1 MRICCISKFCSMVK
15 TIKVPANVS
24 YLNEWAGYELPRGIV
39 NKGITG
45 CGATTLAIE
54 DEHKSIICSPRI
66 NLIKNKCQQH
76 KGTLAVYGDV
86 RNGEIED
93 YLRNSPKPKILT
105 TYDSVPRLNG
115 LIKDRS
121 DWRVVVDEYQYILI
135 DSGFKSETEIALLET
150 LKGFPYVTYI
160 SATPI
165 ADKYMLQMDWFKD
178 MPYTVLEWSNVEK
191 RFVKRVQSKN
201 PINNAIEIVRNYQK
215 GIYPSILVN
224 GEKIVSKECVIFL
237 NSVTNIANIIKQ
249 TGLQSDEVN
258 IIVAFQVQNN
268 ILIRKLGGGFG
279 IGSIPLE
286 EEPHKKF
293 TFCTSTAFAGCD
305 FYSTCASTFVIS
317 DNKKAY
323 TSIDIATELA
333 QIAGRQRLE
342 CNPFRNTTTFI
353 YNVDVGESKE
363 DSYKAN
369 LEKKLQDSDEYA
381 KLNNSLTGKNREFAI
396 KDIQTCQKLNK
407 YSEHYVCYDEAT
419 NRFFVNNMAYLND
432 CFSYDVQKE
441 NYSSGIM
448 VRKQL
453 EDSGFNINGNV
464 AHSDYEEQL
473 ECIIKKESFAD
484 RMKRYCEYR
493 KQKETSMFVLVDEVM
508 ERQYEDLKLYYDSL
522 GYERIK
528 ALGYKELNLKNEVMN
543 KQATVHLY
551 KEFRA
556 IFPVGTRMLTDSIKL
571 KMEEVY
577 ARYGIRQKGVASHL
591 EKRFGIKIKPA
602 KIPLSDGSR
611 KGGYEFV

>member
-1 MRICCISKFCSMVK
+1 MVE
-15 TIKVPANVS
+15 TIKVPANVN
-24 YLNEWAGYELPRGIV
+24 YLNEWAGFELPRGIV

-54 DEHKSIICSPRI
+54 DEHKTIICSPRI

-93 YLRNSPKPKILT
+93 YLRNSPKPKILA

-150 LKGFPYVTYI
+150 LKGFPYVTYL

-165 ADKYMLQMDWFKD
+165 TDKYMLQMDWFKD

-191 RFVKRVQSKN
+191 RVVKRMQSKN

-224 GEKIVSKECVIFL
+224 GEKIESKECVIFL
-237 NSVTNIANIIKQ
+237 NSVTNIANIIRQ

-258 IIVAFQVQNN
+258 IIVAFSEENN
-268 ILIRKLGGGFG
+268 LLIKKLGGDFG
-279 IGSIPLE
+279 IGSIPLKGE
-286 EEPHKKF
+286 QHKKF

-353 YNVDVGESKE
+353 YNVDVGENKD
-363 DSYKAN
+363 DSYKKA
-369 LEKKLQDSDEYA
+369 LEKKLQDSEEYA
-381 KLNNSLTGKNREFAI
+381 KLNNCLTDKNREFAI
-396 KDIQTCQKLNK
+396 KGIQTCQKLNK
-407 YSEHYVCYDEAT
+407 YREHYVCYNEAT

-441 NYSSGIM
+441 NYLDGIT

-453 EDSGFNINGNV
+453 EDSGFNVNENEV
-464 AHSDYEEQL
+464 YSDYEEQL

-493 KQKETSMFVLVDEVM
+493 KQKETSMFVLVNEVM
-508 ERQYEDLKLYYDSL
+508 EHQYGDLKLYYDSL

-528 ALGYKELNLKNEVMN
+528 ALGYKELNLKNEIMN
-543 KQATVHLY
+543 KQATYHLY

-556 IFPVGTRMLTDSIKL
+556 IFPIGTRMLTDVIKL

-577 ARYGIRQKGVASHL
+577 ARHGIRQRGVASHL

-602 KIPLSDGSR
+602 KIPLENGSR

>member
-1 MRICCISKFCSMVK
+1 MVE
-15 TIKVPANVS
+15 TIKVPANVNF
-24 YLNEWAGYELPRGIV
+24 LNEWVDFELPRGIV

-54 DEHKSIICSPRI
+54 DEHKTVICSPRI

-86 RNGEIED
+86 RNGDIED
-93 YLRNSPKPKILT
+93 YLRNSPKPKLLA
-105 TYDSVPRLNG
+105 TYDSIPRLNG
-115 LIKDRS
+115 LIKDKP
-121 DWRVVVDEYQYILI
+121 DWRVVVDEYQYLLI

-150 LKGFPYVTYI
+150 LRDFSYVTYI

-165 ADKYMLQMDWFKD
+165 ADKYMRQMDWFKD
-178 MPYTVLEWSNVEK
+178 LPYTILEWSNVEQ

-215 GIYPSILVN
+215 GIYPFVIIDE
-224 GEKIVSKECVIFL
+224 EKIVSKECVIFL

-249 TGLQSDEVN
+249 AGLQSDEVN
-258 IIVAFQVQNN
+258 IIVAFSEENN
-268 ILIRKLGGGFG
+268 ILIKKLGGDFG
-279 IGSIPLE
+279 IGSIPLKGE
-286 EEPHKKF
+286 QHKKF

-305 FYSTCASTFVIS
+305 FYSTSASTFVIS

-353 YNVDVGESKE
+353 FNVDVGENEENSYKSALDAKLQKSVKNANYKNSVMDKDLKE
-363 DSYKAN
+363 DFIK
-369 LEKKLQDSDEYA
+369 ETVDS
-381 KLNNSLTGKNREFAI
+381 
-396 KDIQTCQKLNK
+396 QKLNK
-407 YSEHYVCYDEAT
+407 YSKNYVWYDEINQRFSV
-419 NRFFVNNMAYLND
+419 NRMAYLND

-441 NYSSGIM
+441 NYLDGIT

-453 EDSGFNINGNV
+453 EDNDFNINGDEV
-464 AHSDYEEQL
+464 YSDYEEQL
-473 ECIIKKESFAD
+473 ECIIRKESFAD

-493 KQKETSMFVLVDEVM
+493 KNKEACMFVLVDEVM
-508 ERQYEDLKLYYDSL
+508 EHQCEDLKLYYDAL

-528 ALGYKELNLKNEVMN
+528 ALGYKELNLKNEMMN
-543 KQATVHLY
+543 RRETYHLY
-551 KEFRA
+551 KEFRV
-556 IFPVGTRMLTDSIKL
+556 IFPVGIKMLTDMIKL

-591 EKRFGIKIKPA
+591 EKRFGIRIKPA
-602 KIPLSDGSR
+602 KITLADGSR
-611 KGGYEFV
+611 KGGYEFI

>member
-1 MRICCISKFCSMVK
+1 MVE
-15 TIKVPANVS
+15 TIKVPANVNF
-24 YLNEWAGYELPRGIV
+24 LNEWAGFELPRGIV

-54 DEHKSIICSPRI
+54 DEHKTVICIPRI

-86 RNGEIED
+86 RNGDIED
-93 YLRNSPKPKILT
+93 YLRNSPKPKLLA
-105 TYDSVPRLNG
+105 TYDSVPRLSG
-115 LIKDRS
+115 LIKDKPE
-121 DWRVVVDEYQYILI
+121 WRVVVDEYQYLLI
-135 DSGFKSETEIALLET
+135 DSSFKSETEIRLLVT
-150 LKGFPYVTYI
+150 LKEFPYVTYL

-165 ADKYMLQMDWFKD
+165 ADKYMRQMDWFKD
-178 MPYTVLEWSNVEK
+178 LPYTILEWSNVEQ

-224 GEKIVSKECVIFL
+224 GGKTESKECVIFL
-237 NSVTNIANIIKQ
+237 NSVTNIVNIIRQ
-249 TGLQSDEVN
+249 TELQSDEVN
-258 IIVAFQVQNN
+258 IIVAFNEENN
-268 ILIRKLGGGFG
+268 LLVKKLGRDFG
-279 IGSIPLE
+279 IGRISLK

-317 DNKKAY
+317 DNKKVC

-363 DSYKAN
+363 DSYKSALNAKWQKSVKNAN
-369 LEKKLQDSDEYA
+369 YKNSVTDKDLKEDFIKETVDS
-381 KLNNSLTGKNREFAI
+381 
-396 KDIQTCQKLNK
+396 QKLNK
-407 YSEHYVCYDEAT
+407 YSKSYVWYDEINQRFSV
-419 NRFFVNNMAYLND
+419 NRMAYLND

-441 NYSSGIM
+441 NYLDGIT

-453 EDSGFNINGNV
+453 EDSGFNVSVNEV
-464 AHSDYEEQL
+464 HSDYEEQL
-473 ECIIKKESFAD
+473 ECIIKKEGFAN

-493 KQKETSMFVLVDEVM
+493 KNKEACMFVLVDEVM
-508 ERQYEDLKLYYDSL
+508 EHQSENLKMYYDSL

-528 ALGYKELNLKNEVMN
+528 ALGYKELNLKNEMMN
-543 KQATVHLY
+543 RQATCHLY

-556 IFPVGTRMLTDSIKL
+556 IFPVGTRMLTDMIKQ

-577 ARYGIRQKGVASHL
+577 AKYGIRQKGVASHL
-591 EKRFGIKIKPA
+591 EKRFGIRIKPA
-602 KIPLSDGSR
+602 KIPLADGSR
-611 KGGYEFV
+611 KSGYEFI

>member
-1 MRICCISKFCSMVK
+1 MVE
-15 TIKVPANVS
+15 TIKVPANVNF
-24 YLNEWAGYELPRGIV
+24 LNEWAGFELPRGIV

-54 DEHKSIICSPRI
+54 DEHKCIICSPRI

-93 YLRNSPKPKILT
+93 YLRNSPKPKILA

-121 DWRVVVDEYQYILI
+121 DWRVVVDEYQYLLI
-135 DSGFKSETEIALLET
+135 DSSFKSETEIALLET
-150 LKGFPYVTYI
+150 LKGFPYVTYL

-178 MPYTVLEWSNVEK
+178 MPYIVLEWSNVEK

-201 PINNAIEIVRNYQK
+201 PISNAIEIVRNYQK

-224 GEKIVSKECVIFL
+224 GGKIESKECVIFL

-258 IIVAFQVQNN
+258 IIVAFNEENN
-268 ILIRKLGGGFG
+268 LLVKKLGGDFG
-279 IGSIPLE
+279 IGSIPLKGE
-286 EEPHKKF
+286 QHKKF
-293 TFCTSTAFAGCD
+293 TFCTSTAFVGCD
-305 FYSTCASTFVIS
+305 FYSTSASTFVIS

-353 YNVDVGESKE
+353 YNVDVGENEE
-363 DSYKAN
+363 DSYKAI

-381 KLNNSLTGKNREFAI
+381 KLNNSLTDKNREFAI
-396 KDIQTCQKLNK
+396 KGIQTCQKLNK
-407 YSEHYVCYDEAT
+407 YSEHYVCYNEAT

-441 NYSSGIM
+441 NYSDGIM

-453 EDSGFNINGNV
+453 EDSGFNVNENEV
-464 AHSDYEEQL
+464 YSDYEEQL

-493 KQKETSMFVLVDEVM
+493 KNKEACMFVLADEVM

-522 GYERIK
+522 GYGRIK
-528 ALGYKELNLKNEVMN
+528 ALGYKELYLRNEIN
-543 KQATVHLY
+543 QKQKTCHLY
-551 KEFRA
+551 NEFRT
-556 IFPVGTRMLTDSIKL
+556 IFPVGTKMFTDVIKR

>member
-1 MRICCISKFCSMVK
+1 MVE
-15 TIKVPANVS
+15 TIKVPANVN
-24 YLNEWAGYELPRGIV
+24 YLNEWVGFELPRGIV

-54 DEHKSIICSPRI
+54 DAHKTIICSPRI
-66 NLIKNKCQQH
+66 NLIKNKSRQH

-86 RNGEIED
+86 RNVEIED
-93 YLRNSPKPKILT
+93 YLRNSPKPKLLA
-105 TYDSVPRLNG
+105 TYDSIPRLSNI
-115 LIKDRS
+115 IKDKS

-135 DSGFKSETEIALLET
+135 DSGFKSETEMLLLEE
-150 LKGFPYVTYI
+150 LKKYPYVTYL

-178 MPYTVLEWSNVEK
+178 LPYTILEWNNVEK
-191 RFVKRVQSKN
+191 RFVNRVQSKN
-201 PINNAIEIVRNYQK
+201 PINNAVEIVRNYQR
-215 GIYPSILVN
+215 GIYASTLVN
-224 GEKIVSKECVIFL
+224 GERIESKECVIFL
-237 NSVTNIANIIKQ
+237 NSVTNIVNIIKQ

-258 IIVAFQVQNN
+258 IIVAFTDENEFIVK
-268 ILIRKLGGGFG
+268 KLGKDKQGIAYE

-286 EEPHKKF
+286 GEPHKKF

-305 FYSTCASTFVIS
+305 FYSTCASTFVVS
-317 DNKKAY
+317 DNKKAN

-342 CNPFRNTTTFI
+342 CNPFRNTITFI

-363 DSYKAN
+363 SSYKATLN
-369 LEKKLQDSDEYA
+369 EKWQKSVKNANYKNSVTDKDLKEDLIKETNDSQ
-381 KLNNSLTGKNREFAI
+381 R
-396 KDIQTCQKLNK
+396 LNK
-407 YSEHYVCYDEAT
+407 YSISYVWYDSVNQRFSV
-419 NRFFVNNMAYLND
+419 NRMAYLND
-432 CFSYDVQKE
+432 NFSYDVQKE
-441 NYSSGIM
+441 NYLDGIS

-453 EDSGFNINGNV
+453 EDSGFNVNENEV
-464 AHSDYEEQL
+464 HSDYEEQL
-473 ECIIKKESFAD
+473 ECIIKKEGFSD

-493 KQKETSMFVLVDEVM
+493 KNKENCQYFIADAIM

-528 ALGYKELNLKNEVMN
+528 ALGYKESNLKNEMMS
-543 KQATVHLY
+543 KQVTYYLY
-551 KEFRA
+551 KEFRT
-556 IFPVGTRMLTDSIKL
+556 IFPVGTRLLTDIIKL

-591 EKRFGIKIKPA
+591 EKKFGIKIKSV
-602 KIPLSDGSR
+602 KIPLADGSR
-611 KGGYEFV
+611 KSGYEFI

>member
-1 MRICCISKFCSMVK
+1 MVE
-15 TIKVPANVS
+15 TIKVPANVN
-24 YLNEWAGYELPRGIV
+24 YLNEWAGFELPRGIV

-54 DEHKSIICSPRI
+54 DEHTSIICSPRI

-76 KGTLAVYGDV
+76 KWTLAVYGDV

-93 YLRNSPKPKILT
+93 YLRNSPKPKILA

-150 LKGFPYVTYI
+150 LKGFPYVTYL

-215 GIYPSILVN
+215 GIYPSVLVN
-224 GEKIVSKECVIFL
+224 GEKIESKECVIFL
-237 NSVTNIANIIKQ
+237 NSVTNIVNIIKQ

-258 IIVAFQVQNN
+258 IIVAFNEENN
-268 ILIRKLGGGFG
+268 LLVKKLGGDFG
-279 IGSIPLE
+279 IGSIPLKGE
-286 EEPHKKF
+286 QHKKF

-305 FYSTCASTFVIS
+305 FYSTSASTFVIS

-342 CNPFRNTTTFI
+342 CNPFRNRTTFI

-363 DSYKAN
+363 DSYKAI

-381 KLNNSLTGKNREFAI
+381 QFNNSLTGKKREFVI

-407 YSEHYVCYDEAT
+407 YSEHYVCYNEAT

-441 NYSSGIM
+441 NYLDGIT

-453 EDSGFNINGNV
+453 EDSGFNVNGNEV
-464 AHSDYEEQL
+464 YSDYEEQL

-493 KQKETSMFVLVDEVM
+493 KNKESCMFVLADEVM

-528 ALGYKELNLKNEVMN
+528 ALGYKELYLRNEIN
-543 KQATVHLY
+543 QKQKTYHLY
-551 KEFRA
+551 NEFRA
-556 IFPVGTRMLTDSIKL
+556 IFPVGTKMFTDVIKR

-602 KIPLSDGSR
+602 KIPLEDGSR

>member
-1 MRICCISKFCSMVK
+1 MVE

-24 YLNEWAGYELPRGIV
+24 YLNEWAGFELPRGIV

-93 YLRNSPKPKILT
+93 YLRNSPKPKILA

-115 LIKDRS
+115 LIKYKS

-191 RFVKRVQSKN
+191 RLVKRVQSKN
-201 PINNAIEIVRNYQK
+201 PVNNAIEIVRNYQK
-215 GIYPSILVN
+215 GIYPSIFVN
-224 GEKIVSKECVIFL
+224 GEKIESKECVIFL

-258 IIVAFQVQNN
+258 IIVAFNEENN
-268 ILIRKLGGGFG
+268 ILIKKLGGDFG
-279 IGSIPLE
+279 IGRIPLKGE
-286 EEPHKKF
+286 QHKKF

-305 FYSTCASTFVIS
+305 FYSTSASTFVIS

-363 DSYKAN
+363 DSYKTI

-381 KLNNSLTGKNREFAI
+381 KLNNSLTGKNREFTI
-396 KDIQTCQKLNK
+396 KSIQTCQKLNK
-407 YSEHYVCYDEAT
+407 YSEHYVCYDETT

-441 NYSSGIM
+441 NYLDGIT

-453 EDSGFNINGNV
+453 EDSGFDVNENEV
-464 AHSDYEEQL
+464 YSDYEEQL

-484 RMKRYCEYR
+484 RMKRYCGYR
-493 KQKETSMFVLVDEVM
+493 KNKEASMFVLVDEVM
-508 ERQYEDLKLYYDSL
+508 ERQNEDLKLYYDSL

-528 ALGYKELNLKNEVMN
+528 ALGYKELNLRNEIN
-543 KQATVHLY
+543 QKQKTYHLY
-551 KEFRA
+551 NEFRA
-556 IFPVGTRMLTDSIKL
+556 IFPVGTKMLTDVIKR

>member
-1 MRICCISKFCSMVK
+1 MVE
-15 TIKVPANVS
+15 TIKVPADVNF
-24 YLNEWAGYELPRGIV
+24 LNEWAGFELPRGIV

-86 RNGEIED
+86 RNGDIED
-93 YLRNSPKPKILT
+93 YLRNSPKPKLLA

-115 LIKDRS
+115 LIKDKPN
-121 DWRVVVDEYQYILI
+121 WRVVVDEYQYLLI

-150 LKGFPYVTYI
+150 LRDFSYVTYI

-165 ADKYMLQMDWFKD
+165 ADKYMRQMDWFKD
-178 MPYTVLEWSNVEK
+178 LPYTVLEWSNVEQ

-215 GIYPSILVN
+215 GIYPFILID
-224 GEKIVSKECVIFL
+224 GEKIESKECVIFL
-237 NSVTNIANIIKQ
+237 NSVTNIINIIRQ
-249 TGLQSDEVN
+249 TGLQTEDVN
-258 IIVAFQVQNN
+258 IVVASTIENEQLVK
-268 ILIRKLGGGFG
+268 KLGLDYG
-279 IGSIPLE
+279 IGVIPLKG
-286 EEPHKKF
+286 EPHKKF

-353 YNVDVGESKE
+353 YNVDVGESRD
-363 DSYKAN
+363 DSYKAA
-369 LEKKLQDSDEYA
+369 LDEKWQKSVKNANY
-381 KLNNSLTGKNREFAI
+381 KNNITDKDLKEESI
-396 KDIQTCQKLNK
+396 KEVIDFQKLNK
-407 YSEHYVCYDEAT
+407 FSKSYVFYDEM
-419 NRFFVNNMAYLND
+419 NQQFSVNKMAYLND

-441 NYSSGIM
+441 NYLDGIK

-453 EDSGFNINGNV
+453 EDSGFHVSGNEV
-464 AHSDYEEQL
+464 HSDYEEQL
-473 ECIIKKESFAD
+473 ECIIRKESFAD

-493 KQKETSMFVLVDEVM
+493 KNKEACMFVLVNEVM
-508 ERQYEDLKLYYDSL
+508 EHQSENLKMYYDSL

-528 ALGYKELNLKNEVMN
+528 ALGYKELNLKNEMMN
-543 KQATVHLY
+543 RRETCHLY

-556 IFPVGTRMLTDSIKL
+556 VFPVGTRMLTDIIKQ

-577 ARYGIRQKGVASHL
+577 AKYGIRQKRVASHL

-602 KIPLSDGSR
+602 KIPLADGSR
-611 KGGYEFV
+611 KGGYEFI

>member
-1 MRICCISKFCSMVK
+1 MVK
-15 TIKVPANVS
+15 TIKVPTDVN
-24 YLNEWAGYELPRGIV
+24 YLNKWAGFELPRGIV

-86 RNGEIED
+86 RNSEIED
-93 YLRNSPKPKILT
+93 YLRNSPKPKILA
-105 TYDSVPRLNG
+105 TYDSVPRLNA
-115 LIKDRS
+115 LIKDKL

-135 DSGFKSETEIALLET
+135 DSSFKSETEIRLLEA
-150 LKGFPYVTYI
+150 LRDFPYVTYI

-215 GIYPSILVN
+215 GIYPSVLVN
-224 GEKIVSKECVIFL
+224 GEKVESKECVIFL
-237 NSVTNIANIIKQ
+237 NSVTNIANIIKR
-249 TGLQSDEVN
+249 TELQSDEVN
-258 IIVAFQVQNN
+258 IIVAFNEENN
-268 ILIRKLGGGFG
+268 ILIKKLGGDFG
-279 IGSIPLE
+279 IGSIPLKGE
-286 EEPHKKF
+286 QHKKF

-305 FYSTCASTFVIS
+305 FYSTSASTFVIS

-353 YNVDVGESKE
+353 FNVDVGENEENSYKSALDAKLQKSVKNANYKNSVADKDLKE
-363 DSYKAN
+363 DFIK
-369 LEKKLQDSDEYA
+369 ETVDS
-381 KLNNSLTGKNREFAI
+381 
-396 KDIQTCQKLNK
+396 QKLNK
-407 YSEHYVCYDEAT
+407 FSKSYVYYDEIHQKFSV
-419 NRFFVNNMAYLND
+419 NRMAYLND

-441 NYSSGIM
+441 NYSDGIR

-453 EDSGFNINGNV
+453 EDSGFDVNENEV
-464 AHSDYEEQL
+464 YSDYEEQL

-493 KQKETSMFVLVDEVM
+493 KNKETCMFVLVDEVM
-508 ERQYEDLKLYYDSL
+508 ERQNEDLKLYYDSL

-543 KQATVHLY
+543 KQATFHLY

-602 KIPLSDGSR
+602 KIPLEDSDRGS
-611 KGGYEFV
+611 GYEFV

>member
-1 MRICCISKFCSMVK
+1 MVE
-15 TIKVPANVS
+15 TIKVPTDVNFLS
-24 YLNEWAGYELPRGIV
+24 EWAGFELPRGIV

-54 DEHKSIICSPRI
+54 DEHKAVICSPRI

-86 RNGEIED
+86 RNGDIED
-93 YLRNSPKPKILT
+93 YLRNSPKPKLLA

-115 LIKDRS
+115 LIKDKPN
-121 DWRVVVDEYQYILI
+121 WRVVVDEYQYLLI

-150 LKGFPYVTYI
+150 LRDYSYVTYI

-165 ADKYMLQMDWFKD
+165 ADKYMRQMDWFKD
-178 MPYTVLEWSNVEK
+178 LPYTILEWSNVEQ

-215 GIYPSILVN
+215 GIYPFVLID
-224 GEKIVSKECVIFL
+224 GEKIESKECVIFL
-237 NSVTNIANIIKQ
+237 NSVTNIINIVRQ
-249 TGLQSDEVN
+249 TGLQSDEAN
-258 IIVAFQVQNN
+258 IIVAFSEENN
-268 ILIRKLGGGFG
+268 LLVKKLGRDFG
-279 IGSIPLE
+279 IGRIQLKG
-286 EEPHKKF
+286 EPHKKF

-317 DNKKAY
+317 DNKKVC

-363 DSYKAN
+363 DSYKSALNAKWQKSVKNAN
-369 LEKKLQDSDEYA
+369 YKNSVTDKDLKEDFIKETVDS
-381 KLNNSLTGKNREFAI
+381 
-396 KDIQTCQKLNK
+396 QKLNK
-407 YSEHYVCYDEAT
+407 YSKSYVWYDEINQRFSV
-419 NRFFVNNMAYLND
+419 NRMAYLND

-441 NYSSGIM
+441 NYLDGIT

-453 EDSGFNINGNV
+453 EDSGFNVSVNEV
-464 AHSDYEEQL
+464 HSDYEEQL
-473 ECIIKKESFAD
+473 ECIIKKEGFAN

-493 KQKETSMFVLVDEVM
+493 KNKEACMFVLVDEVM
-508 ERQYEDLKLYYDSL
+508 EHQSENLKMYYDSL

-528 ALGYKELNLKNEVMN
+528 ALGYKELNLKNEMMN
-543 KQATVHLY
+543 RQATCHLY

-556 IFPVGTRMLTDSIKL
+556 IFPVGTRMLTDMIKQ

-577 ARYGIRQKGVASHL
+577 AKYGIRQKGVASHL
-591 EKRFGIKIKPA
+591 EKRFGIRIKPA
-602 KIPLSDGSR
+602 KIPLADGSR
-611 KGGYEFV
+611 KSGYEFI

>member
-1 MRICCISKFCSMVK
+1 MVK
-15 TIKVPANVS
+15 TIKVPTDVN
-24 YLNEWAGYELPRGIV
+24 YLNKWAGFELPRGIV

-54 DEHKSIICSPRI
+54 DEHKTIICSPRI

-93 YLRNSPKPKILT
+93 YLRNSPLPKILA
-105 TYDSVPRLNG
+105 TYDSVPRLNA
-115 LIKDRS
+115 LIKDKL

-150 LKGFPYVTYI
+150 LKGFPYVTYL

-191 RFVKRVQSKN
+191 RLVKRVQSKN

-215 GIYPSILVN
+215 GIYPSILIN
-224 GEKIVSKECVIFL
+224 GEKIESKECVIFL
-237 NSVTNIANIIKQ
+237 NSVTNIANIVKQ

-258 IIVAFQVQNN
+258 VIVAFNEENN
-268 ILIRKLGGGFG
+268 LLVKKLGADFG
-279 IGSIPLE
+279 IGSIPLKE
-286 EEPHKKF
+286 EQHKKF

-342 CNPFRNTTTFI
+342 CNPFRNTTIFI
-353 YNVDVGESKE
+353 YNVDAGESKE
-363 DSYKAN
+363 DSYKAI

-381 KLNNSLTGKNREFAI
+381 KHNNSLTGKNREFTI
-396 KDIQTCQKLNK
+396 KDIQTYQKLNK
-407 YSEHYVCYDEAT
+407 YSEHYVCYNEVT
-419 NRFFVNNMAYLND
+419 NCFFVNNMAYLND

-441 NYSSGIM
+441 NYSDGIM

-453 EDSGFNINGNV
+453 ENSGFNVNENEV
-464 AHSDYEEQL
+464 HSDYEEQL

-493 KQKETSMFVLVDEVM
+493 KQKETSMFVLVNEVM
-508 ERQYEDLKLYYDSL
+508 EHQNEDLKLYYDSL

-528 ALGYKELNLKNEVMN
+528 ALGYKELNLKNEMMN
-543 KQATVHLY
+543 KQATFHLY

-602 KIPLSDGSR
+602 KIPLSGGSR

>member
-1 MRICCISKFCSMVK
+1 MVE
-15 TIKVPANVS
+15 TIKVPANVN
-24 YLNEWAGYELPRGIV
+24 YLNEWVGFELPKGIV

-54 DEHKSIICSPRI
+54 DAHKTIICSPRI
-66 NLIKNKCQQH
+66 NLIKNKSRQH

-86 RNGEIED
+86 RNVEIED
-93 YLRNSPKPKILT
+93 YLRNTPKPKLLA
-105 TYDSVPRLNG
+105 TYDSIPRLSNI
-115 LIKDRS
+115 IKDKS

-135 DSGFKSETEIALLET
+135 DSGFKSETEMLLLEE
-150 LKGFPYVTYI
+150 LKEFPYVTYL

-178 MPYTVLEWSNVEK
+178 MPYTILEWSNVEK
-191 RFVKRVQSKN
+191 RFVNRVQSKN
-201 PINNAIEIVRNYQK
+201 PINNAVEIVRNYQR
-215 GIYPSILVN
+215 GIYASTLVN
-224 GEKIVSKECVIFL
+224 GERVESKECVIFL
-237 NSVTNIANIIKQ
+237 NSVTNIVNIIKQ

-258 IIVAFQVQNN
+258 IIVAFTGENEFLVK
-268 ILIRKLGGGFG
+268 KLVKDKQGKYYE
-279 IGSIPLE
+279 IGSIPLKG
-286 EEPHKKF
+286 EPHKKF

-305 FYSTCASTFVIS
+305 FYSTCASTFVVS

-353 YNVDVGESKE
+353 YNVDIGESR
-363 DSYKAN
+363 DGAYKAI
-369 LEKKLQDSDEYA
+369 LEKKFQDSDEYA
-381 KLNNSLTGKNREFAI
+381 KLNNGLTGRNREFAI
-396 KDIQTCQKLNK
+396 KDLLTCQKLNK
-407 YSEHYVCYDEAT
+407 YSEHYVCFNETT

-441 NYSSGIM
+441 NYLDGIS

-453 EDSGFNINGNV
+453 EDSGFNVNKNEV
-464 AHSDYEEQL
+464 HSDYEEQL
-473 ECIIKKESFAD
+473 ECIIKKEGFSD

-493 KQKETSMFVLVDEVM
+493 KNKENCQYFIADVIM

-528 ALGYKELNLKNEVMN
+528 ALGYKESNLKNEMMS
-543 KQATVHLY
+543 KQATYHLY
-551 KEFRA
+551 KEFRT
-556 IFPVGTRMLTDSIKL
+556 IFPVGTRMLTDIIKL

-577 ARYGIRQKGVASHL
+577 VRYGIRQKGVASHL
-591 EKRFGIKIKPA
+591 EKKFGIKIKLV
-602 KIPLSDGSR
+602 KIPLADGSR
-611 KGGYEFV
+611 KSGYEFI

>member
-1 MRICCISKFCSMVK
+1 MVK
-15 TIKVPANVS
+15 TIKVPTDVN
-24 YLNEWAGYELPRGIV
+24 YLNKWAGFELPRGIV

-135 DSGFKSETEIALLET
+135 DSGFKSETEIVLLET

-201 PINNAIEIVRNYQK
+201 PINNAIEIVRNYQN

-249 TGLQSDEVN
+249 AGLQSDEVN
-258 IIVAFQVQNN
+258 IIVAFSEENN
-268 ILIRKLGGGFG
+268 ILIKKLGGDFG
-279 IGSIPLE
+279 IGSIPLKGE
-286 EEPHKKF
+286 QHKKF

-305 FYSTCASTFVIS
+305 FYSTSASTFVIS

-353 YNVDVGESKE
+353 FNVDVGENEENSYKSALDAKLQKSVKNADYKNSVADKDLKE
-363 DSYKAN
+363 DFIK
-369 LEKKLQDSDEYA
+369 ETVDS
-381 KLNNSLTGKNREFAI
+381 
-396 KDIQTCQKLNK
+396 QKLNK
-407 YSEHYVCYDEAT
+407 FSKSYVYYDEIHQKFSV
-419 NRFFVNNMAYLND
+419 NRMAYLND

-441 NYSSGIM
+441 NYSDGIR

-453 EDSGFNINGNV
+453 EDSGFDVNENEV
-464 AHSDYEEQL
+464 YSDYEEQL

-493 KQKETSMFVLVDEVM
+493 KNKETCMFVLVDEVM
-508 ERQYEDLKLYYDSL
+508 ERQNEDLKLYYDSL

-543 KQATVHLY
+543 KQATFHLY

-602 KIPLSDGSR
+602 KIPLEDSDRGS
-611 KGGYEFV
+611 GYEFV

>member
-1 MRICCISKFCSMVK
+1 MVE
-15 TIKVPANVS
+15 TIKVPANVN
-24 YLNEWAGYELPRGIV
+24 YLNEWAGFELPRGIV

-54 DEHKSIICSPRI
+54 DAHKTIICSPRI
-66 NLIKNKCQQH
+66 NLIKNKSRQH

-86 RNGEIED
+86 RNVEIED
-93 YLRNSPKPKILT
+93 YLRNSPKPKLLA
-105 TYDSVPRLNG
+105 TYDSIPRLSNI
-115 LIKDRS
+115 IKDKS

-135 DSGFKSETEIALLET
+135 DSGFKSETEMLLLEE
-150 LKGFPYVTYI
+150 LKKYPYVTYL

-178 MPYTVLEWSNVEK
+178 MPYTILEWSNVEK
-191 RFVKRVQSKN
+191 RFVNRVQSKN
-201 PINNAIEIVRNYQK
+201 PINNAVEIVRNYQR
-215 GIYPSILVN
+215 GIYASTLVN
-224 GEKIVSKECVIFL
+224 GERIESKECVIFL
-237 NSVTNIANIIKQ
+237 NSVTNIVNIIKQ

-258 IIVAFQVQNN
+258 IIVAFTDENEFIVK
-268 ILIRKLGGGFG
+268 KLGKDKQGIAYE

-286 EEPHKKF
+286 GEPHKKF

-305 FYSTCASTFVIS
+305 FYSTCASTFVVS
-317 DNKKAY
+317 DNKKAN

-342 CNPFRNTTTFI
+342 CNPFRNTITFI

-363 DSYKAN
+363 SSYKATLN
-369 LEKKLQDSDEYA
+369 EKWQKSVKNANYKNSVTDKDLKEDLIKETNDSQ
-381 KLNNSLTGKNREFAI
+381 R
-396 KDIQTCQKLNK
+396 LNK
-407 YSEHYVCYDEAT
+407 YSISYVWYDSVNQRFSV
-419 NRFFVNNMAYLND
+419 NRMAYLND
-432 CFSYDVQKE
+432 NFSYDVQKE
-441 NYSSGIM
+441 NYLDGIS

-453 EDSGFNINGNV
+453 EDSGFNVNENEV
-464 AHSDYEEQL
+464 HSDYEEQL
-473 ECIIKKESFAD
+473 ECIIKKEGFSD

-493 KQKETSMFVLVDEVM
+493 KNKENCQYFIADAIM

-528 ALGYKELNLKNEVMN
+528 ALGYKESNLKNEMMS
-543 KQATVHLY
+543 KQVTYYLY
-551 KEFRA
+551 KEFRT
-556 IFPVGTRMLTDSIKL
+556 IFPVGTRLLTDIIKL

-591 EKRFGIKIKPA
+591 EKKFGIKIKSV
-602 KIPLSDGSR
+602 KIPLADGSR
-611 KGGYEFV
+611 KSGYEFI

>member
-1 MRICCISKFCSMVK
+1 MVE
-15 TIKVPANVS
+15 TIKVPTDVNF
-24 YLNEWAGYELPRGIV
+24 LNEWAGFELPRGIV

-54 DEHKSIICSPRI
+54 DEHKTVICSPRI

-86 RNGEIED
+86 RNGDIED
-93 YLRNSPKPKILT
+93 YLKNSPKPKLLA
-105 TYDSVPRLNG
+105 TYDSIPRLSG
-115 LIKDRS
+115 LIKDKPE
-121 DWRVVVDEYQYILI
+121 WRVVVDEYQYLLI
-135 DSGFKSETEIALLET
+135 DSSFKSETEIRLLVT
-150 LKGFPYVTYI
+150 LKEFPYVTYL

-165 ADKYMLQMDWFKD
+165 ADKYMRQMDWFKD
-178 MPYTVLEWSNVEK
+178 LPYTILEWSNVEQ

-224 GEKIVSKECVIFL
+224 GGKTESQESVIFL
-237 NSVTNIANIIKQ
+237 NSVTNIVNIIRQ
-249 TGLQSDEVN
+249 TELQSDEVN
-258 IIVAFQVQNN
+258 IIVAFNEENN
-268 ILIRKLGGGFG
+268 LLVKKLGRDFG
-279 IGSIPLE
+279 IGRIPLK

-317 DNKKAY
+317 DNKKVC

-363 DSYKAN
+363 DSYKSALNAKWQKSVKNAN
-369 LEKKLQDSDEYA
+369 YKNSVTDKDLKEDFIKETVDS
-381 KLNNSLTGKNREFAI
+381 
-396 KDIQTCQKLNK
+396 QKLNK
-407 YSEHYVCYDEAT
+407 YSKSYVWYDEINQRFSV
-419 NRFFVNNMAYLND
+419 NRMAYLND

-441 NYSSGIM
+441 NYLDGIT

-453 EDSGFNINGNV
+453 EDSGFNVSVNEV
-464 AHSDYEEQL
+464 HSDYEEQL
-473 ECIIKKESFAD
+473 ECIIKKEGFSD

-493 KQKETSMFVLVDEVM
+493 KNKENCQYFIADAIM

-528 ALGYKELNLKNEVMN
+528 ALGYKESNLKNEMMS
-543 KQATVHLY
+543 KQATYHLY
-551 KEFRA
+551 KEFRT
-556 IFPVGTRMLTDSIKL
+556 IFPVGTRMLTDIIKL

-577 ARYGIRQKGVASHL
+577 ARYGIRQRGVASHL
-591 EKRFGIKIKPA
+591 EKKFGIKIKPV
-602 KIPLSDGSR
+602 KIPLADGSR
-611 KGGYEFV
+611 KCGYEFI

>member
-1 MRICCISKFCSMVK
+1 MVE
-15 TIKVPANVS
+15 TIKVPTDVNF
-24 YLNEWAGYELPRGIV
+24 LNKWAGFELPRGIV

-135 DSGFKSETEIALLET
+135 DSGFKSETEIVLLET

-249 TGLQSDEVN
+249 AGLQSDEVN
-258 IIVAFQVQNN
+258 IIVAFSEENN
-268 ILIRKLGGGFG
+268 ILIKKLGGDFG
-279 IGSIPLE
+279 IGSIPLKGE
-286 EEPHKKF
+286 QHKKF

-305 FYSTCASTFVIS
+305 FYSTSASTFVIS

-353 YNVDVGESKE
+353 FNVDVGENEENSYKSALDAKLQKSVKNANYKNSVADKDLKE
-363 DSYKAN
+363 DFIK
-369 LEKKLQDSDEYA
+369 ETVDS
-381 KLNNSLTGKNREFAI
+381 
-396 KDIQTCQKLNK
+396 QKLNK
-407 YSEHYVCYDEAT
+407 FSKSYVYYDEIHQKFSV
-419 NRFFVNNMAYLND
+419 NRMAYLND

-441 NYSSGIM
+441 NYSDGIR

-453 EDSGFNINGNV
+453 EDSGFDVNENEV
-464 AHSDYEEQL
+464 YSDYEEQL

-493 KQKETSMFVLVDEVM
+493 KNKETCMFVLVDEVM
-508 ERQYEDLKLYYDSL
+508 ERQNEDLKLYYDSL

-543 KQATVHLY
+543 KQATFHLY

-556 IFPVGTRMLTDSIKL
+556 IFLVGTRMLTDSIKL

-602 KIPLSDGSR
+602 KIPLEDSDRGS
-611 KGGYEFV
+611 GYEFV

>member
-1 MRICCISKFCSMVK
+1 MVE
-15 TIKVPANVS
+15 TIKVPANVNF
-24 YLNEWAGYELPRGIV
+24 LNEWAGFELPRGIV

-54 DEHKSIICSPRI
+54 DEHKTIICSPRI

-86 RNGEIED
+86 RNGDIED
-93 YLRNSPKPKILT
+93 YLRNSPKPKLLA

-115 LIKDRS
+115 LIKDKS
-121 DWRVVVDEYQYILI
+121 GWRVVVDEYQYLLI
-135 DSGFKSETEIALLET
+135 DSSFKSETELRLLET
-150 LKGFPYVTYI
+150 LEEFPHVTYL

-165 ADKYMLQMDWFKD
+165 ADKYMRQMDWFKD
-178 MPYTVLEWSNVEK
+178 LPYTILEWSNVEQ

-201 PINNAIEIVRNYQK
+201 PINNAVEIVRNYQK
-215 GIYPSILVN
+215 GIYPFILVN
-224 GEKIVSKECVIFL
+224 GEKTESKECVIFL
-237 NSVTNIANIIKQ
+237 NSVTNIANIIRQ
-249 TGLQSDEVN
+249 TELQSDEVN
-258 IIVAFQVQNN
+258 IIVAFSEENN
-268 ILIRKLGGGFG
+268 LLVKKLGRDFG
-279 IGSIPLE
+279 IGRIPLKG
-286 EEPHKKF
+286 EPHKKF

-317 DNKKAY
+317 DNKKAC

-353 YNVDVGESKE
+353 YNVDVGENEENSYKSVLDAKLQKSVKNADYKNSVMDKDLKE
-363 DSYKAN
+363 DFIK
-369 LEKKLQDSDEYA
+369 ETVDS
-381 KLNNSLTGKNREFAI
+381 
-396 KDIQTCQKLNK
+396 QKLNK
-407 YSEHYVCYDEAT
+407 YSKNYVWYDEINQRFSV
-419 NRFFVNNMAYLND
+419 NRMAYLND

-441 NYSSGIM
+441 NYLDGIT

-453 EDSGFNINGNV
+453 EDNDFNINGDEV
-464 AHSDYEEQL
+464 YSDYEEQL
-473 ECIIKKESFAD
+473 ECIIRKESFAD

-493 KQKETSMFVLVDEVM
+493 KNKEACMFVLVDEVM
-508 ERQYEDLKLYYDSL
+508 EHQCEDLKLYYDAL

-528 ALGYKELNLKNEVMN
+528 ALGYKELNLKNEMMN
-543 KQATVHLY
+543 RRETYHLY
-551 KEFRA
+551 KEFRV
-556 IFPVGTRMLTDSIKL
+556 IFPVGIKMLTDMIKL

-591 EKRFGIKIKPA
+591 EKRFGIRIKPA
-602 KIPLSDGSR
+602 KITLADGSR
-611 KGGYEFV
+611 KGGYEFI

>member
-1 MRICCISKFCSMVK
+1 MVE
-15 TIKVPANVS
+15 TVKVPANVN
-24 YLNEWAGYELPRGIV
+24 YLNEWTGFELPRGIV

-121 DWRVVVDEYQYILI
+121 DWSVVVDEYQYILI

-150 LKGFPYVTYI
+150 LRDFSYVTYL

-165 ADKYMLQMDWFKD
+165 ADKYMRQMDWFKD
-178 MPYTVLEWSNVEK
+178 LPYTVLEWSNVEQ

-215 GIYPSILVN
+215 GIYPFVIID
-224 GEKIVSKECVIFL
+224 GEKIESKECVIFL
-237 NSVTNIANIIKQ
+237 NSVTNIINIIRQ
-249 TGLQSDEVN
+249 TGLQTEDVN
-258 IIVAFQVQNN
+258 IVVASTLENEQFVK
-268 ILIRKLGGGFG
+268 KLGLDYG
-279 IGSIPLE
+279 IGVIPLKGE
-286 EEPHKKF
+286 QHKKF

-317 DNKKAY
+317 DNKKSY

-342 CNPFRNTTTFI
+342 CNPFRNTVTFI
-353 YNVDVGESKE
+353 YNVDVGESKG
-363 DSYKAN
+363 DSYRATLDAKWQKSVKNAN
-369 LEKKLQDSDEYA
+369 YKNSVADKDLKEDFVKETVDS
-381 KLNNSLTGKNREFAI
+381 
-396 KDIQTCQKLNK
+396 QKLNK
-407 YSEHYVCYDEAT
+407 FSKSYVYYDEIHQKFSV
-419 NRFFVNNMAYLND
+419 NRMAYLND

-441 NYSSGIM
+441 NYSDGIR

-453 EDSGFNINGNV
+453 EDSGFDVNGNEV
-464 AHSDYEEQL
+464 HSDYEEQL

-493 KQKETSMFVLVDEVM
+493 KNKEACMFVLVDEVM
-508 ERQYEDLKLYYDSL
+508 ERQNEDLKLYYDSL

-528 ALGYKELNLKNEVMN
+528 ALGYKELNLKNEMMN
-543 KQATVHLY
+543 RRETYHLY

-556 IFPVGTRMLTDSIKL
+556 IFPVGTKMLTDMIKL

-591 EKRFGIKIKPA
+591 EKRFGIKIKPV
-602 KIPLSDGSR
+602 KISLVDGSR
-611 KGGYEFV
+611 KSGYEFV